1 MVEQMIRED
10 VIKHK
15 GNTTKLFDTGKT
27 VRSKDTRLFL
37 GEDSSRRNI
46 QTYHDPKY
54 PWILEFAEEL
64 RAIGNWSKN
73 EIDLSKEKKD
83 FDSLSEAGRHIFEK
97 GLKFGIALDSCAGR
111 GPLRL
116 FSEGGLS
123 NNPEWE
129 LYLTNHQNNELLHSE
144 SYTEMVR
151 AIFNDVDDFIES
163 IITDDF
169 VLARADSIL
178 KELNEVTDI
187 LNRRDSNLTA
197 WDAGWQNTVFH
208 KSADS
213 GEYINDKLVKKCI
226 YKAAVILNMFEGI
239 RFFATFVTGWSFSEQ
254 PEKLMSGSSN
264 IFKLIARDEMI
275 HLDVFQKVIKLIRT
289 SEEEG
294 FLEVVAEMEDE
305 IYELFR
311 KAHREEMEWIEHL
324 FSKGSP
330 LIGMNETILKE
341 YMDYI
346 FAVRITN
353 IGMDPSI
360 IGLKIGTNP
369 LPWVDNYLDSSHIKS
384 APQEIESVNYVAAI
398 DSSLDEDFSL
408 DDL

>member
-1 MVEQMIRED
+1 MIKED
-10 VIKHK
+10 IIKLRD
-15 GNTTKLFDTGKT
+15 NTTKIFNTGET

-37 GEDSSRRNI
+37 GENSSNRNI
-46 QTYHDPKY
+46 QTYHAPKY

-64 RAIGNWSKN
+64 RALGNWSKN

-83 FDSLSEAGRHIFEK
+83 FDSLSKAGRHIFEK

-111 GPLRL
+111 SPLRL
-116 FSEGGLS
+116 FSESGLS

-169 VLARADSIL
+169 VLQRAESIL
-178 KELNEVTDI
+178 KELDKVTDI
-187 LNRRDSNLTA
+187 LNRREANLTA

-208 KSADS
+208 RSDD
-213 GEYINDKLVKKCI
+213 EDFINDNLVKKCI
-226 YKAAVILNMFEGI
+226 YKSAIILNMFEGI
-239 RFFATFVTGWSFSEQ
+239 RFFATFVTAWSFSEQ
-254 PEKLMSGSSN
+254 PEKLLAGSSN

-275 HLDVFQKVIKLIRT
+275 HLDVFQKVIKLLRT

-294 FLEVVAEMEDE
+294 FFEVINEMEEE

-311 KAHREEMEWIEHL
+311 TAHKEEMDWIEHL

-330 LIGMNETILKE
+330 LIGMNEPILKE

-346 FAVRITN
+346 FAVRMTN
-353 IGMDPSI
+353 IGMDPDV
-360 IGLKIGTNP
+360 IGLKLKTNP

-398 DSSLDEDFSL
+398 DSSLDEDFTL
-408 DDL
+408 EDL

>member
-1 MVEQMIRED
+1 MIHED
-10 VIKHK
+10 VIRLE
-15 GNTTKLFDTGKT
+15 GNTTKIFNTEET

-37 GEDSSRRNI
+37 GENSSNRNI
-46 QTYHDPKY
+46 QTYHAPKY

-64 RAIGNWSKN
+64 RALGNWSKN

-83 FDSLSEAGRHIFEK
+83 FDSLSKAGRHIFEK

-111 GPLRL
+111 SPLRL
-116 FSEGGLS
+116 FSESGLS

-169 VLARADSIL
+169 VLQRAESIL
-178 KELNEVTDI
+178 KELDKVTDI
-187 LNRRDSNLTA
+187 LNRRDANLTA

-208 KSADS
+208 KSDD
-213 GEYINDKLVKKCI
+213 EDFINDKLVKKCI
-226 YKAAVILNMFEGI
+226 YKSAIILNMFEGI
-239 RFFATFVTGWSFSEQ
+239 RFFATFVTAWSFSEQ
-254 PEKLMSGSSN
+254 PEKLLAGSSN

-275 HLDVFQKVIKLIRT
+275 HLDVFQKVIKLLRT

-294 FLEVVAEMEDE
+294 FLEVVEEMEDE

-311 KAHREEMEWIEHL
+311 IAHKEEMDWIEHL

-360 IGLKIGTNP
+360 IGLKLKTNP

-398 DSSLDEDFSL
+398 DSSLDEDFTL

>member
-1 MVEQMIRED
+1 M
-10 VIKHK
+10 
-15 GNTTKLFDTGKT
+15 KLFNLGTT

-37 GEDSSRRNI
+37 GDNVSNRNI
-46 QTYHDPKY
+46 QTFHDPKY
-54 PWILEFAEEL
+54 LWILEAAEEM

-83 FDSLSEAGRHIFEK
+83 FDSLDEAGKHIFEK
-97 GLKFGIALDSCAGR
+97 GLKFAIALDSCAGR
-111 GPLRL
+111 GPLQL
-116 FSEGGLS
+116 FNDAGIS

-151 AIFNDVDDFIES
+151 AIFNNVDEFIDSIIQDEYVQKRAES
-163 IITDDF
+163 ILSEFNDSTTTLDEHQANITC
-169 VLARADSIL
+169 RAHGIAEPML
-178 KELNEVTDI
+178 PFPGVNNAELRKAI
-187 LNRRDSNLTA
+187 Y
-197 WDAGWQNTVFH
+197 
-208 KSADS
+208 KSAM
-213 GEYINDKLVKKCI
+213 V
-226 YKAAVILNMFEGI
+226 LNMFEGI
-239 RFFATFVTGWSFSEQ
+239 RFFATFVTAWSFSEQ
-254 PEKLMSGSSN
+254 PVKLFAGSSN

-275 HLDVFQKVIKLIRT
+275 HLDVFQKVLKMLRT
-289 SEEEG
+289 DKEEG
-294 FLEVVAEMEDE
+294 FVEIVQDMEDE
-305 IYELFR
+305 MYTLFEVAYE
-311 KAHREEMEWIEHL
+311 EEMSWVDHL

-330 LIGMNETILKE
+330 LIGMNAAILKE

-353 IGMDPSI
+353 IGMDPSKL
-360 IGLKIGTNP
+360 GLSIKTNP

>member
-1 MVEQMIRED
+1 MIRED
-10 VIKHK
+10 VIKLK
-15 GNTTKLFDTGKT
+15 GNTTKIFNTGET

-37 GEDSSRRNI
+37 GKNSSNRNI
-46 QTYHDPKY
+46 QTYHAPKY
-54 PWILEFAEEL
+54 PWILEFAEQL

-83 FDSLSEAGRHIFEK
+83 FDSLSKAGRHIFEK

-111 GPLRL
+111 SPLRL
-116 FSEGGLS
+116 FSESGLS

-163 IITDDF
+163 ILTDEY
-169 VLARADSIL
+169 VLQRADSIL
-178 KELNEVTDI
+178 KELDKVTNI
-187 LNRRDSNLTA
+187 LDRRDANLTA

-208 KSADS
+208 RSDD
-213 GEYINDKLVKKCI
+213 EDFINDNLVKKCI
-226 YKAAVILNMFEGI
+226 YKSAIILNMFEGI
-239 RFFATFVTGWSFSEQ
+239 RFFATFVTAWSFSEQ
-254 PEKLMSGSSN
+254 PEKLLAGSSN

-275 HLDVFQKVIKLIRT
+275 HLDVFQKVIKLLRT
-289 SEEEG
+289 SKEEG
-294 FLEVVAEMEDE
+294 FLEVVEEMEDE

-311 KAHREEMEWIEHL
+311 TAHKEEMDWIEHL

-353 IGMDPSI
+353 IGMDPNI
-360 IGLKIGTNP
+360 IGLKIKTNP

-398 DSSLDEDFSL
+398 NSSLDEDFTL
-408 DDL
+408 EDL